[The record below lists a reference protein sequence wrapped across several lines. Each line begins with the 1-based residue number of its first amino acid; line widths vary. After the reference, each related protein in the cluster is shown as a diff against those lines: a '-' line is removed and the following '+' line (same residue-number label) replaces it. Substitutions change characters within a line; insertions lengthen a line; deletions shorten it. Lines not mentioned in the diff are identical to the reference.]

1 MISAALAFPLE
12 NNSWVWEGPKV
23 VLLGAHY
30 VSPLAFSLIG
40 VSSTAS
46 GFVPCTSLP
55 QSLLSRLV
63 SVVLRGNMV
72 HVFMRISQSTNLCI
86 LSNLIINH
94 LGTDLFVFKAKDLM
108 SKWFCEV

>member
-1 MISAALAFPLE
+1 MISAVLAFPLE
-12 NNSWVWEGPKV
+12 NNSWVWEGPKA

-46 GFVPCTSLP
+46 GFVPCASLP

-63 SVVLRGNMV
+63 SVVLRRNTV
-72 HVFMRISQSTNLCI
+72 LMRMSQSINLCI